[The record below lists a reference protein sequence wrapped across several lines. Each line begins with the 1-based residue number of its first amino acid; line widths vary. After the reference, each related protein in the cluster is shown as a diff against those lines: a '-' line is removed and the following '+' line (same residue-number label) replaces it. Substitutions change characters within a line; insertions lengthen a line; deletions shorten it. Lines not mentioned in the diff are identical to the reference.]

1 MDNNI
6 KPQPNIAE
14 ASFNFSVR
22 IINIVKCM
30 PLDSIN
36 NILSRQ
42 LIKSST
48 SIGAQIREAR
58 HAESKADF
66 IHKLSIAQKE
76 AAETLYWLELFHA
89 TGYFDQ
95 TTFTTCQKEATGL
108 IRRITSSIL
117 TCKKNQQ
124 HANEKDKPLAK

>member
-1 MDNNI
+1 MH
-6 KPQPNIAE
+6 
-14 ASFNFSVR
+14 S
-22 IINIVKCM
+22 
-30 PLDSIN
+30 DSIN
-36 NILSRQ
+36 NILTRQ

-76 AAETLYWLELFHA
+76 AAETLYWLELLYA
-89 TGYFDQ
+89 TGYFYQ
-95 TTFTTCQKEATGL
+95 TAFAACQKEATLL

-117 TCKKNQQ
+117 TCKKNQPQ
-124 HANEKDKPLAK
+124 SPGNERP